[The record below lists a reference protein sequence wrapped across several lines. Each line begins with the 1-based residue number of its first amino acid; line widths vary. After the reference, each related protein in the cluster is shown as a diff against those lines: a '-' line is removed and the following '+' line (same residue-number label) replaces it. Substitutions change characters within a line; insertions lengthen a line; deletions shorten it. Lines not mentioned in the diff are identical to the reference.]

1 MKQGYHHCIDADE
14 LNFQNHLWL
23 CPRCTYISLAM
34 SGVSYWALNITNNRV
49 TRSRGLSSGCDQAWP
64 CVASHNWQPGESI
77 TEEVFK
83 RKFRNSFW
91 FFSSVLFPYHLLSSK
106 ITIWQCTNF
115 YTMSCNVAA
124 NLFECLCVP
133 LLSHKLLVNIVGH
146 TPPFYIYKVTFL
158 NVSHTS
164 QC

>member
-1 MKQGYHHCIDADE
+1 MNLWSKVITTALTLMNSISKTTCDFVPGARIYHI
-14 LNFQNHLWL
+14 L
-23 CPRCTYISLAM
+23 S
-34 SGVSYWALNITNNRV
+34 

-91 FFSSVLFPYHLLSSK
+91 FFSSVLFPYHLLSSI